1 MFKYRI
7 APAIVVLLLLCS
19 CQDTK
24 LNNKDADTTIN
35 SAPTEHTDALYHRV
49 THQNYGSLLK
59 KLDANGIKDR
69 DTLCLNVSDE
79 LEIRITRGQGLD
91 FTYNILLQTFNKPTK
106 HIVDYL
112 YVYSSDQQHTYLL
125 ETAFNDKL
133 QFKSH
138 LELYKDI
145 DKSSKEVIESSYQIL
160 PDGHILQLHEQNSAK
175 LTVEPD
181 VKATESKRPFE
192 KLGTE
197 LKLPLSF
204 DDKSIQRI
212 EQEARNKGNRLSDSL
227 LTRFFVQPKN
237 YARHTFYGIENR
249 FVLLGHLSINA
260 TIKGLVIEKIV
271 GNRSKEV
278 VLSIYSTDRDIF
290 WGELIVYKKD
300 NIPYK
305 EMTQDKYITNFK
317 SFIDTNYK
325 MTQSEI
331 VIRALWEPERHREYV
346 KFITDSAYELMQNGE
361 IRKIKSNRLSPVFF

>member
-1 MFKYRI
+1 MLKYRI
-7 APAIVVLLLLCS
+7 APAVVILLLLCS
-19 CQDTK
+19 CQDT
-24 LNNKDADTTIN
+24 NTPIN
-35 SAPTEHTDALYHRV
+35 SASAGHSDAIYRRV
-49 THQNYGSLLK
+49 THRNYGSLLK
-59 KLDANGIKDR
+59 KLEANGIKDR
-69 DTLCLNVSDE
+69 DTLCLNVSDT
-79 LEIRITRGQGLD
+79 LEIRIVRRHRLD
-91 FTYNILLQTFNKPTK
+91 FIYDILLQTFNKSTK
-106 HIVDYL
+106 QVVDYL

-133 QFKSH
+133 KFKSH

-145 DKSSKEVIESSYQIL
+145 DKSDKEVIESSYQIL
-160 PDGHILQLHEQNSAK
+160 PDGHILELHESNSTK
-175 LTVEPD
+175 VTEESD
-181 VKATESKRPFE
+181 VKTTESKRPFE

-197 LKLPLSF
+197 LQLPLHF

-212 EQEARNKGNRLSDSL
+212 EQNTANMENSLSDSL
-227 LTRFFVQPKN
+227 LTRFFAQPKN

-300 NIPYK
+300 NIPYQ
-305 EMTQDKYITNFK
+305 EMTQDKYITNFE
-317 SFIDTNYK
+317 SFIDSNYK

-331 VIRALWEPERHREYV
+331 VIRPLMEPFKY
-346 KFITDSAYELMQNGE
+346 KKYAKLITDSAYELMQNGE